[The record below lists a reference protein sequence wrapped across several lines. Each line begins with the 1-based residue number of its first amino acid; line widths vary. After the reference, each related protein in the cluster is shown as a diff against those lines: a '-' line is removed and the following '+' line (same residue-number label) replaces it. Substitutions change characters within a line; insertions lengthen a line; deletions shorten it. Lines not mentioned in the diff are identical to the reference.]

1 VRTRIPCLPNGR
13 LKRGGGLPVFGNLKG
28 TSTNTAAGAKYSF
41 LEANLK
47 SAGSRQGAGL
57 AVERLGGQPEHEIA
71 TEIRSDI
78 PLCDETL
85 AARCTELPGLLE
97 TPRQPA
103 EIDRMDA
110 MIRTIQCEFF
120 PLKL

>member
-1 VRTRIPCLPNGR
+1 VFAQWTPE
-13 LKRGGGLPVFGNLKG
+13 RGGGPPCLWELEGHLYEHRWLEPNIR
-28 TSTNTAAGAKYSF
+28 F
-41 LEANLK
+41 LRRILNPQEVGKVL
-47 SAGSRQGAGL
+47 GL

-103 EIDRMDA
+103 KSIEW
-110 MIRTIQCEFF
+110 TQ
-120 PLKL
+120 